1 MFSSPKL
8 PLHHHATTMASSD
21 SIQIQATEQALRHQF
36 DYAARVN
43 YFVEPRPFQQRV
55 GVAMMKKKNC
65 KKECRMLCIA
75 GTGSGKSILYQTLSA
90 IFRGITIYVSPLLT
104 LGADQGK
111 LRSCASGES
120 IDYVLNFNIKID
132 KATFTYYE

>member
-1 MFSSPKL
+1 
-8 PLHHHATTMASSD
+8 MASSD

-90 IFRGITIYVSPLLT
+90 IFRGITIYVSPLLIQ
-104 LGADQGK
+104 LH
-111 LRSCASGES
+111 
-120 IDYVLNFNIKID
+120 
-132 KATFTYYE
+132 